1 MYRPSVW
8 TGKCPYKDDMA
19 TLLCIDDEVSILELR
34 KLLLQQQGYEV
45 CTADSGEKGLEL
57 FRKEAI
63 DAVLL
68 DYLMPGMKGDE
79 VAREIRRLSPQTPI
93 ILVTGFLSL
102 EQSQV
107 CDVDAFVTKGQS
119 PEVLLATLR
128 NLLLGCFRAAA

>member
-1 MYRPSVW
+1 
-8 TGKCPYKDDMA
+8 MA
-19 TLLCIDDEVSILELR
+19 TLLCIDDELSILELR
-34 KLLLQQQGYEV
+34 KLLLQQQGYDV

-68 DYLMPGMKGDE
+68 DYFMPGMKGDE

>member
-1 MYRPSVW
+1 
-8 TGKCPYKDDMA
+8 MA

-34 KLLLQQQGYEV
+34 KLLLQQQGYDV
-45 CTADSGEKGLEL
+45 RTADSGEKGLGL
-57 FRKEAI
+57 FRQEAI

-79 VAREIRRLSPQTPI
+79 VAREIRRLSPHTPI

-102 EQSQV
+102 EQSQI

-128 NLLLGCFRAAA
+128 KLLAGCFQAAA